1 MKTIGRKASTKER
14 LSTGEGKQP
23 GSPKHP
29 NTLQTLDRGLQALTI
44 ISQHEDGLSVGTLA
58 EMLGIHRAI
67 GYRLV
72 STLEANGLTWR
83 DQEGQLRLG
92 TGLLTLA
99 SRFEP
104 QLCSVARPLL
114 HRLAQDTRAA
124 AFVSIPEG
132 NECVAI
138 LVAEPEQGVLRIA
151 YRVGSR
157 HPLAVGAAGIAIL
170 AGRPEQPG
178 EADAVLK
185 ARSDGFS
192 VTRDQLQ
199 QGAVGVAAPVRVND
213 CASVGLE
220 ASMGVVAFGDLDLA
234 LAIPAVVGCARQL
247 AASLTSQS
255 QSFRPHPCL

>member
-1 MKTIGRKASTKER
+1 MEKVGRKASTKER
-14 LSTGEGKQP
+14 LSIGEGKQ
-23 GSPKHP
+23 SRSSKHP
-29 NTLQTLDRGLQALTI
+29 NTLQTLDRGLQALTL
-44 ISQHEDGLSVGTLA
+44 ISQHEDGLSVGILA
-58 EMLGIHRAI
+58 ERLGVHRAI

-72 STLEANGLTWR
+72 STLEAHGLISR

-104 QLCSVARPLL
+104 QLCSLARPLL
-114 HRLAQDTRAA
+114 YQLSQDTRAA
-124 AFVSIPEG
+124 AFVSVAEG

-138 LVAEPEQGVLRIA
+138 LVAEPEEGVLRLA

-157 HPLAVGAAGIAIL
+157 HPLTIGAAGIAIL

-178 EADAVLK
+178 EADTVLK
-185 ARSDGFS
+185 ARRDGFS

-199 QGAVGVAAPVRVND
+199 QGAVGVATPVRVND
-213 CASVGLE
+213 SASLGLE

-234 LAIPAVVGCARQL
+234 LAIPAVVTCARQL

-255 QSFRPHPCL
+255 